1 MICQLYLLNIRGI
14 LHCPHVK
21 WDVAYDGDNI
31 SKTNTFIVII
41 LFSHVG
47 KISMLLAMYS
57 RFLATYL
64 IKKQADPIVVL
75 WHLKRL
81 CILDTI
87 LAITRSTNFT
97 TLASIHISY
106 ANLIITIFGKT
117 KSNYKILAICFL
129 YRFCNLYLCRINL
142 IT

>member
-1 MICQLYLLNIRGI
+1 
-14 LHCPHVK
+14 
-21 WDVAYDGDNI
+21 VAYDGDNI

-87 LAITRSTNFT
+87 FGYYIWILYWQSPEAQTLLPLLAFIYHMLT
-97 TLASIHISY
+97 
-106 ANLIITIFGKT
+106 
-117 KSNYKILAICFL
+117 
-129 YRFCNLYLCRINL
+129 
-142 IT
+142 